1 MATRLGS
8 LLLRQSRRVGKTKEF
23 RLVETRD
30 RRMVKSGMIADR
42 DFGSDRPVTW
52 IGSFPIYVST
62 ILAGVHGVTMLLT
75 AIASA
80 MGAEALIQALV
91 FSSSGMFRD
100 SQVWQVVTYAF
111 VHLPPYWLLLVE
123 LYLLVVFGTEIEKFL
138 GRRAFIQ
145 LYATLLLLPP
155 LVLAVAGMLGFP
167 SVLAGSNALHFGVMA
182 AFAMLY
188 PRAEILF
195 SVQARWVVAAFF
207 AVNAIQF
214 IALSQYV
221 GLGVLVLDTAAACL
235 LVAHMKF
242 GAALFPAKREK
253 VAVARPVK
261 VAPKQR
267 PIAESI
273 DPILDKISRSGLA
286 SLTAQERRAL
296 ERAREELLAKEES
309 R

>member
-1 MATRLGS
+1 MRD
-8 LLLRQSRRVGKTKEF
+8 GKTKEF
-23 RLVETRD
+23 RLVECPV
-30 RRMVKSGMIADR
+30 RRIVKEMIADR

-52 IGSFPIYVST
+52 IGSLPIYVST
-62 ILAGVHGVTMLLT
+62 ILAGVHAVTMLLT
-75 AIASA
+75 AVAAA
-80 MGAEALIQALV
+80 MGAEALIQAFV
-91 FSSSGMFRD
+91 FSSSSVFRD
-100 SQVWQVVTYAF
+100 SHVWQVVTYAF
-111 VHLPPYWLLLVE
+111 VHLPPYWLLLIE
-123 LYLLVVFGTEIEKFL
+123 LYLLVVFGSEIERFL

-167 SVLAGSNALHFGVMA
+167 SVLSGSSALHFGVMA

-195 SVQARWVVAAFF
+195 SLQARWVVAAFF

-214 IALSQYV
+214 IALSQFV

-242 GAALFPAKREK
+242 GTSFFPAKREK
-253 VAVARPVK
+253 VAAEKPIK
-261 VAPKQR
+261 VAPARR

-286 SLTAQERRAL
+286 SLSAQERRAL

>member
-1 MATRLGS
+1 MT
-8 LLLRQSRRVGKTKEF
+8 LLLVRQSMRDGKTKEF
-23 RLVETRD
+23 RLVECPV
-30 RRMVKSGMIADR
+30 RRIVKEMIADR

-62 ILAGVHGVTMLLT
+62 ILAGVHAVTMLLT

-80 MGAEALIQALV
+80 MGAEALIQAFV
-91 FSSSGMFRD
+91 FSSSSVFRD
-100 SQVWQVVTYAF
+100 SHVWQVVTYAF
-111 VHLPPYWLLLVE
+111 VHLPPYWLLLIE
-123 LYLLVVFGTEIEKFL
+123 LYLLVVFGSEIERFL

-167 SVLAGSNALHFGVMA
+167 SVLAGSSALHFGVMA

-195 SVQARWVVAAFF
+195 SLQARWVVAAFF

-214 IALSQYV
+214 IALSQFV

-242 GAALFPAKREK
+242 GTAFFPAKREK
-253 VAVARPVK
+253 VAAEKPIK
-261 VAPKQR
+261 VAPARR

-286 SLTAQERRAL
+286 SLSAQERRAL